1 MKPSRWISLIEAS
14 QIYHVPYITLFRY
27 TTRARDRGECRMF
40 FNGRWCVNSED
51 LERYLIRRMNRE
63 RTGINATK
71 RSQAQNALQA
81 LEIVRTAKK
90 EATNDNTTNT

>member
-14 QIYHVPYITLFRY
+14 QTYHVPYITLFRWAK
-27 TTRARDRGECRMF
+27 RAAKRGECRMF

-71 RSQAQNALQA
+71 RSQAKNALQA
-81 LEIVRTAKK
+81 LEATRSAKK
-90 EATNDNTTNT
+90 EQRKER